1 VPPRAR
7 AHLCSPVPDEPQPID
22 ATPATPKLFYGWVML
37 GVAVLM
43 AAATMPGQ
51 TVLMALFNASIRES
65 LGLSIGQI
73 SAAYTIGTILASL
86 PLPLVGRI
94 ADTLGLRGRSRGSS
108 SGSSPRCCCC
118 GRRAGS

>member
-1 VPPRAR
+1 MPQSPR
-7 AHLCSPVPDEPQPID
+7 QGGF
-22 ATPATPKLFYGWVML
+22 FYGWVML

-65 LGLSIGQI
+65 LGLSIEQI
-73 SAAYTIGTILASL
+73 SGAYTIGTIIASL

-94 ADTLGLRGRSRGSS
+94 ADRLGLR
-108 SGSSPRCCCC
+108 
-118 GRRAGS
+118 RRLGLRVEAQGAPLVDALLRHLRPL